1 MNLKADLSIKNQ
13 ELLKEIEYKIEDKE
27 YSIEEIKQCE
37 CYVAN
42 HIMSLSS
49 KNGDIARETIRF
61 NDLMNVLVKN
71 EE

>member
-49 KNGDIARETIRF
+49 KNGDIARKTIRF

>member
-1 MNLKADLSIKNQ
+1 MNLKSDLSIKNQ
-13 ELLKEIEYKIEDKE
+13 ELLKEIEYKIEDRE
-27 YSIEEIKQCE
+27 YSPEEIKQCE

-42 HIMSLSS
+42 HIMSLSN

-71 EE
+71 EK

>member
-27 YSIEEIKQCE
+27 YSPEEIKQCE

-42 HIMSLSS
+42 YIMSLSS

-71 EE
+71 EK

>member
-27 YSIEEIKQCE
+27 YSPEEIKQCE
-37 CYVAN
+37 SYIAN

-49 KNGDIARETIRF
+49 KNGDIAKETAKF
-61 NDLMNVLVKN
+61 NDLINVLVKN

>member
-27 YSIEEIKQCE
+27 YSPEEIKQCE
-37 CYVAN
+37 CYVASY
-42 HIMSLSS
+42 IMSLSS

-71 EE
+71 E